1 MIDGMALRV
10 LIADDEPLV
19 RAQLRRL
26 LGDQGVDVVAE
37 CADGE
42 SVLRDIARHSP
53 DAVLLDIHMP
63 MLDGLQ
69 VARRLAGECRPWV
82 VFVTAYDEHAIDALR
97 ANAVDY
103 LLKPIEPAELAAAL
117 GRVRERV
124 ARSRSPITRLTLR
137 ARSGMTILDL
147 ATVDRII
154 ADGNYVIAYAAGR
167 AHPIRRTLASIDALL
182 DPRRFA
188 RVHRSAI
195 VNLASVREVQPWFR
209 GEYVAIL
216 TTGARVR
223 IGASYRDEF
232 FARIETA
239 AGSGQ

>member
-1 MIDGMALRV
+1 MTDTAPLRV

-26 LGDQGVDVVAE
+26 LGDHGVDVVCE

-42 SVLRDIARHSP
+42 SVLRDVLHHRP
-53 DAVLLDIHMP
+53 DAVLLDIQMP
-63 MLDGLQ
+63 RLDGLQ
-69 VARRLAGECRPWV
+69 VARRLGGERRPWV

-103 LLKPIEPAELAAAL
+103 LLKPIEPHDLAAAL
-117 GRVRERV
+117 GRVRERMV
-124 ARSRSPITRLTLR
+124 RSCPPITRLALR
-137 ARSGMTILDL
+137 GRRGITVLDL

-154 ADGNYVIAYAAGR
+154 ADGNYVIAYSAGR
-167 AHPIRRTLASIDALL
+167 AHSIRRTLASIEAVLDA
-182 DPRRFA
+182 RRFA

-209 GEYVAIL
+209 GEYVAL
-216 TTGARVR
+216 LASGAKVR
-223 IGASYRDEF
+223 IGASYRDAF

-239 AGSGQ
+239 AV

>member
-1 MIDGMALRV
+1 MTETSGLRV

-26 LGDQGVDVVAE
+26 LGDQGVDVVCE
-37 CADGE
+37 CADGA
-42 SVLRDIARHSP
+42 SVLREVVRHRP
-53 DAVLLDIHMP
+53 DALMLDIHMP
-63 MLDGLQ
+63 RLDGLQ
-69 VARRLAGECRPWV
+69 VARQLAGERRPWI

-103 LLKPIEPAELAAAL
+103 LLKPIEPADVASAL
-117 GRVRERV
+117 ERIRERV

-137 ARSGMTILDL
+137 GRSGITVLDL

-167 AHPIRRTLASIDALL
+167 AHSIRRTLTSIEALL

-216 TTGARVR
+216 TSGAKVR

-239 AGSGQ
+239 AG

>member
-1 MIDGMALRV
+1 MALRV

-26 LGDQGVDVVAE
+26 LADHDVEIIGE

-42 SVLRDIARHSP
+42 SVMREVQHHRP
-53 DAVLLDIHMP
+53 DALLLDIQMP
-63 MLDGLQ
+63 RLDGLQ
-69 VARRLAGECRPWV
+69 VARQLVGERRPWV

-103 LLKPIEPAELAAAL
+103 LLKPIEPVDLGAAL
-117 GRVRERV
+117 GRIRERV

-137 ARSGMTILDL
+137 GRNGITVLDL

-167 AHPIRRTLASIDALL
+167 AHSIRRTLSSIEAQL

-216 TTGARVR
+216 TSGAKVR
-223 IGASYRDEF
+223 IGASHRDEL

-239 AGSGQ
+239 AG

>member
-1 MIDGMALRV
+1 MALRV

-26 LGDQGVDVVAE
+26 LGGHDVEVVGE

-42 SVLRDIARHSP
+42 SVLRETERHRP
-53 DAVLLDIHMP
+53 DALLLDIQMP
-63 MLDGLQ
+63 RLDGLQ
-69 VARRLAGECRPWV
+69 VARRLVREPRPLV

-103 LLKPIEPAELAAAL
+103 LLKPIEPADLAAAL
-117 GRVRERV
+117 GRIRERV

-137 ARSGMTILDL
+137 GRSGITVLDL
-147 ATVDRII
+147 ATVDRIV
-154 ADGNYVIAYAAGR
+154 ADGNYVTAYAAGH
-167 AHPIRRTLASIDALL
+167 AHSVRRTLASIEAQL

-209 GEYVAIL
+209 GEYVAVL
-216 TTGARVR
+216 TSGAKVR

-239 AGSGQ
+239 AG

>member
-1 MIDGMALRV
+1 MADTMTLRV

-26 LGDQGVDVVAE
+26 LGDQGADVVCE

-42 SVLRDIARHSP
+42 SVLRELQHHRP
-53 DAVLLDIHMP
+53 DALLLDIQMP
-63 MLDGLQ
+63 RLDGIQ
-69 VARRLAGECRPWV
+69 VARRLVGEREPCV

-103 LLKPIEPAELAAAL
+103 LLKPIEPVDLAAAL

-124 ARSRSPITRLTLR
+124 GRSRSPITRLTLR
-137 ARSGMTILDL
+137 SRSGITVLDL

-154 ADGNYVIAYAAGR
+154 ADGNYVIAYATGR
-167 AHPIRRTLASIDALL
+167 AHSIRRTLASIEALL

-209 GEYVAIL
+209 GEYVAVL
-216 TTGARVR
+216 ASGAKVR

-232 FARIETA
+232 LARIESA
-239 AGSGQ
+239 AW

>member
-1 MIDGMALRV
+1 MTDTMALRV

-26 LGDQGVDVVAE
+26 LGDQGVEVVSE

-42 SVLRDIARHSP
+42 SVLRDVVQHRP
-53 DAVLLDIHMP
+53 DALLLDIQMP
-63 MLDGLQ
+63 RLDGLH
-69 VARRLAGECRPWV
+69 VAQRLVGERRPWV
-82 VFVTAYDEHAIDALR
+82 VFVTAYDEHAIEALR

-103 LLKPIEPAELAAAL
+103 LLKPIEPADLATAL
-117 GRVRERV
+117 GRIRERI

-137 ARSGMTILDL
+137 GRNGITVLDL
-147 ATVDRII
+147 ASVDRII

-167 AHPIRRTLASIDALL
+167 AHSIRRTLASIEALL

-216 TTGARVR
+216 TSGAKVR
-223 IGASYRDEF
+223 IGASHRDEF

-239 AGSGQ
+239 AG

>member
-1 MIDGMALRV
+1 MTDTMALRV

-26 LGDQGVDVVAE
+26 LGDHGVEVVCE

-42 SVLRDIARHSP
+42 SVLRELQHHRP
-53 DAVLLDIHMP
+53 DALLLDIEMP
-63 MLDGLQ
+63 RLDGLQ
-69 VARRLAGECRPWV
+69 VARRLAGEHRPCV
-82 VFVTAYDEHAIDALR
+82 VFVTAYEEHAIDALR

-103 LLKPIEPAELAAAL
+103 LLKPIEPTDLAAAL

-124 ARSRSPITRLTLR
+124 ARSRAPITHLTLR
-137 ARSGMTILDL
+137 GRSGITVLDL

-154 ADGNYVIAYAAGR
+154 ADGNYVIAYAGGG
-167 AHPIRRTLASIDALL
+167 AHSIRRTLSSIEALL
-182 DPRRFA
+182 EPRRFA

-216 TTGARVR
+216 ASGAKVR
-223 IGASYRDEF
+223 IGASYRDAF
-232 FARIETA
+232 FTRLETA
-239 AGSGQ
+239 VG

>member
-1 MIDGMALRV
+1 MTDSLPLRL

-26 LGDQGVDVVAE
+26 LGDHDVEIINE

-42 SVLRDIARHSP
+42 SVLREVQHHRP
-53 DAVLLDIHMP
+53 DAVLLDIQMP
-63 MLDGLQ
+63 RLNGLE
-69 VARRLAGECRPWV
+69 VARRLVGERRPWV

-103 LLKPIEPAELAAAL
+103 LLKPIEPAELAAAVARL
-117 GRVRERV
+117 RERV
-124 ARSRSPITRLTLR
+124 ARSRAPITRLTLR
-137 ARSGMTILDL
+137 GRTGITVLDL

-154 ADGNYVIAYAAGR
+154 ADGNYVTAYADGR
-167 AHPIRRTLASIDALL
+167 AHSVRRTLASMEAQL

-195 VNLASVREVQPWFR
+195 VNLANVRAVQPWFR

-216 TTGARVR
+216 MSGARVR
-223 IGASYRDEF
+223 IGASYRDTF

-239 AGSGQ
+239 TG

>member
-1 MIDGMALRV
+1 MTETMALRV

-26 LGDQGVDVVAE
+26 LGDQGVEVVCE

-42 SVLRDIARHSP
+42 TVLRDVVRHRP
-53 DAVLLDIHMP
+53 DALLLDIHMP
-63 MLDGLQ
+63 RLDGLQ
-69 VARRLAGECRPWV
+69 VARRLVGERKPWV

-103 LLKPIEPAELAAAL
+103 VLKPIEPADLAAAL

-124 ARSRSPITRLTLR
+124 VRSRAPITRLTLR
-137 ARSGMTILDL
+137 GRSGITVLDL

-167 AHPIRRTLASIDALL
+167 AHSIRRTLASIDALL

-216 TTGARVR
+216 TSGAKVR

-239 AGSGQ
+239 AG

>member
-1 MIDGMALRV
+1 MTDTMALRV

-26 LGDQGVDVVAE
+26 LGDHGVDVVSE

-42 SVLRDIARHSP
+42 SVLRDVLRHRP
-53 DAVLLDIHMP
+53 DAVLLDIQMP
-63 MLDGLQ
+63 GLDGLQ
-69 VARRLAGECRPWV
+69 VARRLVGERRPWV

-103 LLKPIEPAELAAAL
+103 LLKPIEPPDLAAAL
-117 GRVRERV
+117 GRIRERS
-124 ARSRSPITRLTLR
+124 ARSHCPITRLALR
-137 ARSGMTILDL
+137 GRRGITVLDL

-154 ADGNYVIAYAAGR
+154 ANGNYVIAYAAGR
-167 AHPIRRTLASIDALL
+167 AHSIRRTLASIEAVLDA
-182 DPRRFA
+182 RRFA

-195 VNLASVREVQPWFR
+195 VNLATVREVQPWFR

-216 TTGARVR
+216 TSGAKVR
-223 IGASYRDEF
+223 IGSSYRDEF
-232 FARIETA
+232 FAKIETVA
-239 AGSGQ
+239 V

>member
-1 MIDGMALRV
+1 MPEAMPLRV
-10 LIADDEPLV
+10 LVADDEPLA
-19 RAQLRRL
+19 RAQIRRL
-26 LGDQGVDVVAE
+26 LGEHEVEVIGE

-42 SVLRDIARHSP
+42 SVLREIQRHRP
-53 DAVLLDIHMP
+53 DALLLDIQMP
-63 MLDGLQ
+63 RLDGLQ
-69 VARRLAGECRPWV
+69 VARRLQGARGPCV

-103 LLKPIEPAELAAAL
+103 LLKPIEPADLAAAL
-117 GRVRERV
+117 ARIRERI
-124 ARSRSPITRLTLR
+124 ARLGKERSPITRLTLR
-137 ARSGMTILDL
+137 GRNGITVLDL

-154 ADGNYVIAYAAGR
+154 ADGNYVTAYAAGR
-167 AHPIRRTLASIDALL
+167 AHSVRRTLASIEAQL

-209 GEYVAIL
+209 GEYVAVL
-216 TTGARVR
+216 TSGAKVR
-223 IGASYRDEF
+223 IGASYRDDF

-239 AGSGQ
+239 AG

>member
-1 MIDGMALRV
+1 MALRL

-26 LGDQGVDVVAE
+26 LGDQGVEVVCE

-42 SVLRDIARHSP
+42 SVLREVAHHRP
-53 DAVLLDIHMP
+53 DALLLDIQMP
-63 MLDGLQ
+63 RLDGLQ
-69 VARRLAGECRPWV
+69 VAQRLVGERRPWV

-103 LLKPIEPAELAAAL
+103 LLKPIEPVDLGAAL
-117 GRVRERV
+117 GRIRERV

-137 ARSGMTILDL
+137 ARSGITVLDL

-167 AHPIRRTLASIDALL
+167 AHSIRRTLSSIEALL

-216 TTGARVR
+216 TSGAKVR
-223 IGASYRDEF
+223 IGASHRDEF

-239 AGSGQ
+239 AG

>member
-1 MIDGMALRV
+1 LPDTTALRV

-26 LGDQGVDVVAE
+26 LVDHGVEVVCE

-42 SVLRDIARHSP
+42 SVFRDVLRHRP
-53 DAVLLDIHMP
+53 DALLLDIQMP
-63 MLDGLQ
+63 RLDGLQ
-69 VARRLAGECRPWV
+69 VARRLGSVGAPSV
-82 VFVTAYDEHAIDALR
+82 VFVTAYDEYAIDALR
-97 ANAVDY
+97 VNAVDY
-103 LLKPIEPAELAAAL
+103 LLKPIEPADLAAAL
-117 GRVRERV
+117 GRIRERV
-124 ARSRSPITRLTLR
+124 DRSRAPITRLTLR
-137 ARSGMTILDL
+137 GRRGITVLDL

-154 ADGNYVIAYAAGR
+154 ADGNYVIAHAAGR
-167 AHPIRRTLASIDALL
+167 AHSIRRTLASVEALL

-216 TTGARVR
+216 ASGAKVR
-223 IGASYRDEF
+223 IGASYRDAF

-239 AGSGQ
+239 AG

>member
-1 MIDGMALRV
+1 MTDAMALRV

-19 RAQLRRL
+19 RAQLRRH
-26 LGDQGVDVVAE
+26 LGDQGVDVVCE

-42 SVLRDIARHSP
+42 SVLRDVARHRP
-53 DAVLLDIHMP
+53 DALLLDIHMP
-63 MLDGLQ
+63 KLDGLE
-69 VARRLAGECRPWV
+69 VARRLAGERRPCV
-82 VFVTAYDEHAIDALR
+82 VFVTAYDEHAIAALR

-103 LLKPIEPAELAAAL
+103 LLKPIEPADLAAAL

-124 ARSRSPITRLTLR
+124 VRSRTPITRLTLR
-137 ARSGMTILDL
+137 GRSGITVLDL

-154 ADGNYVIAYAAGR
+154 ADGNYVIAYIAGR
-167 AHPIRRTLASIDALL
+167 AHSIRRTLTSIEALL

-216 TTGARVR
+216 ASGAKVR

-239 AGSGQ
+239 SG